1 VSLTLGWFLGRA
13 ADLTNI
19 KRGSFHDE
27 AGLEFPI
34 NTEHP
39 DQRAALLAAF
49 AGLGS
54 EAALQAILSK
64 LIAGPATDAK
74 VEAVRA
80 LLAGTLTVSAAALPL
95 PAGAATQATLAQVVT
110 ALAGALK
117 VNIPAA
123 AQVQTIV
130 TLTASQ
136 AAGTD
141 PLIGANA
148 NRQAIQFGASA
159 DFKIA
164 PTAGAADGLRV
175 YASARDDLSGKLC
188 PLGAIYL
195 VPSSGLVTGNNVVVW
210 EAS

>member
-1 VSLTLGWFLGRA
+1 MSLTLGWFLGRA

-19 KRGSFHDE
+19 KRGRYRDD
-27 AGLEFPI
+27 AGVDFPI
-34 NTEHP
+34 NAEHP
-39 DQRAALLAAF
+39 DQRTALLGAF
-49 AGLGS
+49 GPLAT
-54 EAALQAILSK
+54 EAALQAILAK
-64 LIAGPATDAK
+64 LTAGPATDAK

-80 LLAGTLTVSAAALPL
+80 LLAGTLEVSAATLPL

-130 TLTASQ
+130 TLTALQ
-136 AAGTD
+136 AAGID

-148 NRQAIQFGASA
+148 SRQAIQFGASA

-164 PTAGAADGLRV
+164 PTAGAADGLRI

-188 PLGAIYL
+188 PVGAVYL
-195 VPSSGLVTGNNVVVW
+195 APSSGLVAGNTVVVW
-210 EAS
+210 EAA